1 MTRKRYTRRM
11 AEGLLVQAVDLLATR
26 TDPSIAQIRQVYT
39 ALLQARIPDV
49 NVPDKTVAVLR
60 QAPDDTL
67 RKWHKTVLGGVGA
80 VLMLRGAS
88 HPARKRLPPVSFSG
102 VTVQLNSEDLTIEVL
117 AAPFQML
124 ILRIVSLLR
133 MVGPERVARCDCGQV
148 FVRVGKRRTCSVR
161 CQKRVYMR
169 RFRNPPDGE
178 CED

>member
-1 MTRKRYTRRM
+1 MATKRYTRRM
-11 AEGLLVQAVDLLATR
+11 AERLLVQAVDLFTTR
-26 TDPSIAQIRQVYT
+26 TDPSIAQMRRVYT
-39 ALLQARIPDV
+39 ALLHARIPDV
-49 NVPDKTVAVLR
+49 NVPDETIAALR

-67 RKWHKTVLGGVGA
+67 RKWHKTVLEVVAA
-80 VLMLRGAS
+80 VQVLRGAS
-88 HPARKRLPPVSFSG
+88 HPARRRLPPVSFSN
-102 VTVQLNSEDLTIEVL
+102 VTVRLNSEDLTIDVL

-169 RFRNPPDGE
+169 GYRNPPDVE